1 MTKIEKMRQ
10 VLSAE
15 ALAALSTQAGEYPG
29 FVVQVDRRYYLI
41 ARSILAELRIHGVT
55 GPNDGLTI
63 IGSGL
68 VGRLKAELLDSL
80 F

>member
-1 MTKIEKMRQ
+1 MTKIEAMRKA
-10 VLSAE
+10 LSAE
-15 ALAALSTQAGEYPG
+15 ALAALATQGGEYPG
-29 FVVQVDRRYYLI
+29 FVVQINVLGASAQRRV
-41 ARSILAELRIHGVT
+41 LAELNIHGVT

-63 IGSGL
+63 MGSGL